1 MGTLMMRGG
10 YFDEDG
16 VVHTTGLPGEMLV
29 SMVFSDSEEEDDETD
44 EDEPEGSVGRND
56 MVGSNGRPPILPS
69 NTTGRWFNK
78 RERFHDVFL
87 GYTMW
92 DMVTNFGFETLPDGR
107 TMVYHHGEY
116 FRGNIPP
123 VSLLV
128 RLVFG
133 VHARWV
139 AWATEHHINHYAF
152 QNDTDF
158 DEQLEHESRVDM
170 PLFLI
175 KNYAWSDL
183 MAVLFG
189 RKVEKPSF
197 LVKKS
202 TDAADKAKVE
212 EEEEYSERIEEAA
225 LSEEHEL
232 PFQRTKTMRRIT
244 MHINLDKTNS
254 NVALG
259 DYDDD
264 KEEEGKLRENLPA
277 RLPSTNKNLHRR
289 ISTEVALNRYHT
301 SLNRTLTKTKIPE
314 EGLQRQETLNR
325 ENIGGNVA
333 WEALRSTNNPKAYKA
348 ASIAARSR
356 YTQRRASSLQR
367 RASLQNLQLEDPKK
381 KC

>member
-1 MGTLMMRGG
+1 MYLRGG
-10 YFDEDG
+10 MTWTIFQ
-16 VVHTTGLPGEMLV
+16 VL
-29 SMVFSDSEEEDDETD
+29 S
-44 EDEPEGSVGRND
+44 
-56 MVGSNGRPPILPS
+56 
-69 NTTGRWFNK
+69 
-78 RERFHDVFL
+78 
-87 GYTMW
+87 
-92 DMVTNFGFETLPDGR
+92 FETIQDENIILFER
-107 TMVYHHGEY
+107 CYSQYYHAILY
-116 FRGNIPP
+116 Y
-123 VSLLV
+123 S
-128 RLVFG
+128 
-133 VHARWV
+133 
-139 AWATEHHINHYAF
+139 T
-152 QNDTDF
+152 
-158 DEQLEHESRVDM
+158 VDM